1 MLKVLYQLLFII
13 LFINFSY
20 SQEKLYFI
28 GHAYGNPSLKDQKLD
43 PSVLNFLKNETT
55 KIIYGGDF
63 IYDARD
69 EIEIQNFLGFNKER
83 DYVLIPGNH
92 DVTLKSFKHQKNR
105 FEIKNKNLF
114 LYLNT
119 NFKDFNEVQNS
130 VDFVSKTI
138 RKKKFKN
145 ILIFSHQL
153 IYSKSNFDIRTN
165 SRDNYQPTN
174 LFYDEIFE
182 FLIKENTN
190 IYIYSGDI
198 GAFKYTPY
206 CYFNKI
212 KNLSFYASGL
222 GNGSNNYC
230 IEIKIDSNDNV
241 SNLFVDL
248 NTSKR
253 EKPERFSLW
262 KVRLYQFPK
271 LILYEF
277 KLRYQIFIT
286 AIVTFFVFALYL
298 RKKYIAK

>member
-1 MLKVLYQLLFII
+1 MLKELYQLLFII

-20 SQEKLYFI
+20 SQEKLYYV

-55 KIIYGGDF
+55 KIVYGGDF
-63 IYDARD
+63 IYDAND
-69 EIEIQNFLGFNKER
+69 ETEIQNFLEFNKKR

-92 DVTLKSFKHQKNR
+92 DVTLKSLKHQKNR

-119 NFKDFNEVQNS
+119 NFKHTNDVQNC

-138 RKKKFKN
+138 LKKKFKN
-145 ILIFSHQL
+145 ILIFTHQL

-165 SRDNYQPTN
+165 SRDNYQLAN
-174 LFYDEIFE
+174 LFYDEILE

-190 IYIYSGDI
+190 IFIYSGDI
-198 GAFKYTPY
+198 GGFKYTPY

-212 KNLSFYASGL
+212 NKLSFYASGL
-222 GNGSNNYC
+222 GNDSNNYC
-230 IEIKIDSNDNV
+230 IEIKIDNNDNV
-241 SNLFVDL
+241 SNLFIDL

-253 EKPERFSLW
+253 VKPERFSLW
-262 KVRLYQFPK
+262 KVRLYQLPK

-277 KLRYQIFIT
+277 KLRYKIFIT
-286 AIVTFFVFALYL
+286 VIITCFVFTLYL

>member
-1 MLKVLYQLLFII
+1 MLKELYQLLFIT

-20 SQEKLYFI
+20 SQEELYFI

-43 PSVLNFLKNETT
+43 PSVLNFLKYKTT

-63 IYDARD
+63 IYDAND

-114 LYLNT
+114 IYLNT
-119 NFKDFNEVQNS
+119 NFKDINEVQNS

-165 SRDNYQPTN
+165 SRDNYQLAN

-277 KLRYQIFIT
+277 KLRYQILIT

>member
-114 LYLNT
+114 IYLNT
-119 NFKDFNEVQNS
+119 NFKDINEVQNS

-298 RKKYIAK
+298 RNKYIAK